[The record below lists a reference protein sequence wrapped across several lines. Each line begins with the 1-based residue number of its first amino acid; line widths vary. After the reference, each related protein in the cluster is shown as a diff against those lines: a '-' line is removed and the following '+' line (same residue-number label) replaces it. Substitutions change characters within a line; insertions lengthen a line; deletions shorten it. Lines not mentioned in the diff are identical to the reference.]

1 MITTKK
7 LGLLAIV
14 GALVA
19 SPVFANGLQEDRA
32 WQFDNS
38 TRKFYLLNAEALRLK
53 VENDG
58 FKQIFNVSA
67 DGASTVY
74 VGNNSQTWVA
84 DDQTNNTSVG
94 NMTSITLGD
103 GATGNTVTNGQDNT
117 GSQDAVGASLN
128 GDGGFVVG
136 ESVSGVSGV
145 TNNIT
150 QGGS

>member
-1 MITTKK
+1 MNKTMSF
-7 LGLLAIV
+7 GLLAIV
-14 GALVA
+14 ATLIA

-38 TRKFYLLNAEALRLK
+38 TRKFYKLNAEALRLK

-58 FKQIFNVSA
+58 FRQIFNVSA

-94 NMTSITLGD
+94 NMTEIVIGD
-103 GATGNTVTNGQDNT
+103 GATGNTVTNGQDNS
-117 GSQDAVGASLN
+117 GQQDAVGASLN

-136 ESVSGVSGV
+136 QTVSGV
-145 TNNIT
+145 TGVT
-150 QGGS
+150 QAGS